1 MGSHARLQGIFLT
14 QGSNVGLLHYRQI
27 LYCLSHQGSPMKYL
41 GINLTEHMQD
51 WYTENHKT
59 FWKKLE
65 EGICKWRD
73 IPWWWIKRL
82 STLKMSILT
91 KVIHRFKVISM
102 ITPVSLFGRNSE
114 SEVTQSCPTLRD
126 TMDHRLPGSSVH
138 GILQA
143 RTLEWFA
150 ISFSR
155 GSSWARNRTQ
165 VFYTCRQILCHL
177 SQFSLF

>member
-1 MGSHARLQGIFLT
+1 
-14 QGSNVGLLHYRQI
+14 
-27 LYCLSHQGSPMKYL
+27 
-41 GINLTEHMQD
+41 MQD

-65 EGICKWRD
+65 EGIRKWRD

-91 KVIHRFKVISM
+91 KVIHRFKVISL
-102 ITPVSLFGRNSE
+102 ITPVSLFGRNSK
-114 SEVTQSCPTLRD
+114 SEVSQSCPTLWD

-155 GSSWARNRTQ
+155 GSSQPRDQTRVSCIAGRFFTNEPPGTPTS
-165 VFYTCRQILCHL
+165 FYYSILKFL
-177 SQFSLF
+177 RASYPP